1 MSHKPTPG
9 PWGYLRQHN
18 PAEFGLPD
26 DAAHQEGDPY
36 ILGNSHVVTI
46 CPPVPE
52 CHNVT
57 RDDRNA
63 NARLI
68 AAAPTLAQAAKEA
81 AAVLAEH
88 VQYDDPAEPS
98 REAQALKALTAAF
111 KAAGIEER

>member
-36 ILGNSHVVTI
+36 ILGNSHVVAI

-57 RDDRNA
+57 RDERNA

-68 AAAPTLAQAAKEA
+68 AAAPTLAAEA
-81 AAVLAEH
+81 STILALLKTYPDGRNINWPK
-88 VQYDDPAEPS
+88 VAE
-98 REAQALKALTAAF
+98 ALTAALE
-111 KAAGIEER
+111 AAGMMNE